1 MTTFAPV
8 RVAAVQATPVMLDL
22 DASVEKTIELTRD
35 AAAQGAKLIVLPE
48 CFLSF
53 YPSASITQSRYDE
66 GMTDLF
72 ERMWLSGVD
81 VPGPVVDR
89 LTRVCFELGVHLAIG
104 VNERESNRPGT
115 LYNTLLIIGP
125 SGLLLKHRKLMP
137 THHERLFHGIGK
149 GNDLAVAD
157 TTVGRVGGLI
167 CWEHRMPVARYAI
180 YRGGPQIWVAP
191 TMDDSD
197 VWLSLMRTIAF
208 ESGAWVISV
217 CQYIHG
223 DQFPDDFPFEIPG
236 GRDRELSRGASAI
249 ISGATREVVAGP
261 LVGEEGILVA
271 DCDLRESLRG
281 KQWFDAVGHYS
292 REDVL
297 LGVLGATDGAGNG
310 RADGTPSPSSVG
322 IEPTA
327 SPN

>member
-1 MTTFAPV
+1 
-8 RVAAVQATPVMLDL
+8 
-22 DASVEKTIELTRD
+22 
-35 AAAQGAKLIVLPE
+35 
-48 CFLSF
+48 
-53 YPSASITQSRYDE
+53 
-66 GMTDLF
+66 
-72 ERMWLSGVD
+72 
-81 VPGPVVDR
+81 
-89 LTRVCFELGVHLAIG
+89 
-104 VNERESNRPGT
+104 
-115 LYNTLLIIGP
+115 
-125 SGLLLKHRKLMP
+125 
-137 THHERLFHGIGK
+137 
-149 GNDLAVAD
+149 
-157 TTVGRVGGLI
+157 
-167 CWEHRMPVARYAI
+167 MPVARYAI

-223 DQFPDDFPFEIPG
+223 EQFPDDFPFEIPG

-297 LGVLGATDGAGNG
+297 LGVLGATDGAGAGNG
-310 RADGTPSPSSVG
+310 HADGAPSPPSVG
-322 IEPTA
+322 IEPAT